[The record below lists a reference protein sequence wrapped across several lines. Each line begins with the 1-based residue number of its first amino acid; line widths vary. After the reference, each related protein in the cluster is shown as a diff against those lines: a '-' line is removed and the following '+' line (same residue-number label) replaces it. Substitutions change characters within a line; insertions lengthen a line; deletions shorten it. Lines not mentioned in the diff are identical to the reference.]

1 MSRTITITITGEE
14 APSDEALTAYATSYG
29 WTATVID
36 ENGDSVA
43 NPTTALKFTKETMRG
58 HFNLIVSQ
66 YYSEAAAQATR
77 EQVMASTLAQLETIT
92 VETVVE

>member
-14 APSDEALTAYATSYG
+14 APSEEAIIAYATSYG

-43 NPTTALKFTKETMRG
+43 NPTTALEFTKETMRNN
-58 HFNLIVSQ
+58 FNRIVAQ
-66 YYSEAAAQATR
+66 YAGDIAANTVR
-77 EQVMASTLAQLETIT
+77 EQVVTSTLAQLEEII
-92 VETVVE
+92 VEAVEV